1 MNIDNER
8 ILKESPP
15 FNTLP
20 LWTLEEAIDLCRKIE
35 NELEEYG
42 YHCALTGGVLYNGSS
57 TKDVDI
63 MIYPHS
69 EKTYNF
75 ESAVEVLTKYCNVS
89 DIKKIIDDD
98 DKYPDCKD
106 IRYARYNGKR
116 VDLFFVR

>member
-69 EKTYNF
+69 EKN
-75 ESAVEVLTKYCNVS
+75 
-89 DIKKIIDDD
+89 I
-98 DKYPDCKD
+98 
-106 IRYARYNGKR
+106 
-116 VDLFFVR
+116 